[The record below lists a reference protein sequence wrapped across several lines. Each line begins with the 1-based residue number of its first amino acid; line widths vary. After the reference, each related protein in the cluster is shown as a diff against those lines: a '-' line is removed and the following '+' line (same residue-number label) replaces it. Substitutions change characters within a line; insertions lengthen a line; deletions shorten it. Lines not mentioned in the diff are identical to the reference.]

1 MACNKEAFMNTIPF
15 QTYPTHAIQ
24 PLGVSEAQVLGW
36 ANAILN
42 ARFDR
47 SNYLVSPNHT
57 RDYLQVMLAPYPR
70 EVFGIIALDSQHA
83 VLSLEI
89 LFQGTIDAA
98 AVYPRDIVKA
108 ALAHNAAAVI
118 LTHNHPS
125 GCPEPSEADCRVTQR
140 IVSALAT
147 VDIRVLDHLIVG
159 GTQTISFAER
169 GLLPSSFNS
178 V

>member
-1 MACNKEAFMNTIPF
+1 MSPLSLQDELSHDP
-15 QTYPTHAIQ
+15 YPS
-24 PLGVSEAQVLGW
+24 GVSESQVLSW
-36 ANAILN
+36 ANTILK
-42 ARFDR
+42 ARFER

-57 RDYLQVMLAPYPR
+57 REYLQVLLAAYSR
-70 EVFGIIALDSQHA
+70 EVFGIIALDSQHG
-83 VLSLEI
+83 VLSFEV

-98 AVYPRDIVKA
+98 AVYPRDVVKA
-108 ALAHNAAAVI
+108 ALTHNAAAVI

-125 GCPEPSEADCRVTQR
+125 GCPEPSEADHRITQR

-169 GLLPSSFNS
+169 GLLSS
-178 V
+178 